1 VLICP
6 VNDILSYPEAKSK
19 NFIVRSADP
28 VAKNVLQG
36 DTATALTQPWWPAI
50 TLYNLYGG
58 CQVGFINFLIE
69 LALTVPNFVA

>member
-1 VLICP
+1 MLICP

-36 DTATALTQPWWPAI
+36 DTATALTQP
-50 TLYNLYGG
+50 
-58 CQVGFINFLIE
+58 
-69 LALTVPNFVA
+69 